1 MLKII
6 GTVFLGSLATHDILS
21 NDPTTSLILSLS
33 SLGSLCGSYLINK
46 PHPYL
51 LYSSALLCPVAY
63 RAFRALDDSKPHP
76 KSSEPSSL
84 DDSTYEHVELPDKSP
99 SDDTSN
105 SNSQPCRSITPYLS
119 ISAFVLV
126 LIGYLGEFKS

>member
-63 RAFRALDDSKPHP
+63 HAFKALDHSKPLS

-84 DDSTYEHVELPDKSP
+84 DDSTYEHVEIPDKSP
-99 SDDTSN
+99 SDDISN
-105 SNSQPCRSITPYLS
+105 DSQPRRSITPYLS